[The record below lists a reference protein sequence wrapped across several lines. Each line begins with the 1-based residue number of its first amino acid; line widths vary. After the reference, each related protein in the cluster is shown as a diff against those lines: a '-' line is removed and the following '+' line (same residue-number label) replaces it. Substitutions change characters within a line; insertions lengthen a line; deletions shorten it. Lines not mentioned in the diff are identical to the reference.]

1 MKRIT
6 LLLVVGYFLI
16 SCGGGKEAVSES
28 GVSEDVIVQSL
39 EQQDGERPVILP
51 ENLSPKIP
59 PQKVIS
65 SSAKTIEVTP
75 APKEDVK
82 IVEAQPVS
90 PAEIT
95 VNIKPAVVEEEP
107 VTENIPPRE
116 IIDEPVSPEL
126 LALQTISF
134 DDIYFESGEW
144 VVPSSKFSSNYYVT
158 LGKLVKILKA
168 DPNVKIRIS
177 GYTDSQGSKK
187 TNYKIAEKRALTF
200 GKLLVELF
208 PEEKKMEIA
217 ERIEINPVGS
227 SDLLVESKNVM
238 RRMLNRRVSFELFY
252 GDLEKKPYAMYLDSR
267 PVAAPTRAV
276 ESASSIQKK
285 LYDKAIALYNR
296 KRYDESIEIFEEII
310 QIDKT
315 HSLADNAQFWI
326 GEGLYFQKR
335 YPEALQAYQLVFG
348 LGDRNK
354 EAYAQLRLGYCY
366 FRMNQLEQAA
376 AEIRKVTRNYPKA
389 TEENRKAEMLLSK
402 IKSY

>member
-6 LLLVVGYFLI
+6 LFFVIGYFLV
-16 SCGGGKEAVSES
+16 SCGGGKETVPE
-28 GVSEDVIVQSL
+28 GRVSEDEIVQSL
-39 EQQDGERPVILP
+39 EQKDGERPAILP

-82 IVEAQPVS
+82 IVEVQPAVTTEV
-90 PAEIT
+90 A
-95 VNIKPAVVEEEP
+95 VDIKPSVVEEEP
-107 VTENIPPRE
+107 VTESIPQE
-116 IIDEPVSPEL
+116 TVDEPASPEL

-144 VVPSSKFSSNYYVT
+144 AMPSSKFSSNYYVT

-200 GKLLVELF
+200 GKLLIELF
-208 PEEKKMEIA
+208 PEEKRMEIA

-252 GDLEKKPYAMYLDSR
+252 GDLENKPYTMYLDSK

-276 ESASSIQKK
+276 KSASSIQKK

-296 KRYDESIEIFEEII
+296 KRYAESIEIFEEII

-326 GEGLYFQKR
+326 GEGMYFQKR

-402 IKSY
+402 IQSY

>member
-6 LLLVVGYFLI
+6 LLFVTGYFLI
-16 SCGGGKEAVSES
+16 NCGGGKETVPES
-28 GVSEDVIVQSL
+28 GVSEDAIVQSL
-39 EQQDGERPVILP
+39 EQQDEERPAILP

-59 PQKVIS
+59 HQKVIS
-65 SSAKTIEVTP
+65 SSAKTIKVTP

-82 IVEAQPVS
+82 IVEVQPAG
-90 PAEIT
+90 PTEIA
-95 VNIKPAVVEEEP
+95 VDIKPSVIEEEP
-107 VTENIPPRE
+107 VTIPQE
-116 IIDEPVSPEL
+116 TVDEPVSPEL
-126 LALQTISF
+126 LALQAISF

-144 VVPSSKFSSNYYVT
+144 ALPSNKFSSNYYVT
-158 LGKLVKILKA
+158 LGKLVKILKV

-187 TNYKIAEKRALTF
+187 INYKIAEKRALTF

-208 PEEKKMEIA
+208 PEEKRMGIA

-227 SDLLVESKNVM
+227 SELLVESKNVM

-252 GDLEKKPYAMYLDSR
+252 GDFEKKSYKEYLYPK
-267 PVAAPTRAV
+267 PVAALTRAV
-276 ESASSIQKK
+276 KSASSIQKK
-285 LYDKAIALYNR
+285 LYDKAIALYNQ
-296 KRYDESIEIFEEII
+296 KRYAESIEIFEEII

-326 GEGLYFQKR
+326 GECLYYQKR

-354 EAYAQLRLGYCY
+354 EAYAQLRIGYCY
-366 FRMNQLEQAA
+366 FRMNQSEQAA
-376 AEIRKVTRNYPKA
+376 AEAQKVSRNYPKA

-402 IKSY
+402 IKSD

>member
-1 MKRIT
+1 MKRIV
-6 LLLVVGYFLI
+6 LLFAIGYLLI
-16 SCGGGKEAVSES
+16 GCGGGKEAVPES

-39 EQQDGERPVILP
+39 EQQDGGRPAILP
-51 ENLSPKIP
+51 ETLSPKIP

-82 IVEAQPVS
+82 IVEDQP
-90 PAEIT
+90 ADTTEIA
-95 VNIKPAVVEEEP
+95 VDIKPPVIEEEP
-107 VTENIPPRE
+107 VTTPQETVG
-116 IIDEPVSPEL
+116 EPVSPEL
-126 LALQTISF
+126 IALQTISF

-144 VVPSSKFSSNYYVT
+144 AMPSSKFSSNYYVT
-158 LGKLVKILKA
+158 LGKLVKILKT

-177 GYTDSQGSKK
+177 GYTDSQGSKEN
-187 TNYKIAEKRALTF
+187 NYKIAEKRALTF

-208 PEEKKMEIA
+208 PEEKRMEIA

-227 SDLLVESKNVM
+227 SDPLVESKNVM

-252 GDLEKKPYAMYLDSR
+252 GDLENKSYTMYLDSK
-267 PVAAPTRAV
+267 PVAASTRAV
-276 ESASSIQKK
+276 KSASSIQKK
-285 LYDKAIALYNR
+285 LYDKALALFNQ
-296 KRYDESIEIFEEII
+296 KRYAESMEIFEEII

-315 HSLADNAQFWI
+315 HSLADNAQFWA
-326 GEGLYFQKR
+326 GECLYYQKR
-335 YPEALQAYQLVFG
+335 YPEALKAYQLVFG

-366 FRMNQLEQAA
+366 FRMNQSEQAV
-376 AEIRKVTRNYPKA
+376 AEIRKVSSNYPKA

-402 IKSY
+402 IQSY